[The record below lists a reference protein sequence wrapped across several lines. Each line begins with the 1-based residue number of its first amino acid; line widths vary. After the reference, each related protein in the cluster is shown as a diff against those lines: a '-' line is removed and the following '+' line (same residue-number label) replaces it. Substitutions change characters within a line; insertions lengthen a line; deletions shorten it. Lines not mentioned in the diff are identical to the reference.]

1 MSAELE
7 ALTSAGLRRGRRVVR
22 PLPGGACE
30 IDGRRLWNFA
40 SNDYLGLAAD
50 PRVAEAA
57 QAALSDAGVGAR
69 ASALVTG
76 RTEWHARLEQALA
89 RFEGQEAAM
98 LFPTG
103 YAANVGTIAALI
115 EDDDVVFCDRLNHAS
130 LIDGCRLSG
139 AKLRVFR
146 HSELETLEREIQKSG
161 GFRRRLIVTDAVFSM
176 DGDVAPLRELCDLA
190 ERFDA
195 DVLVDEAHGT
205 GVFGEHGRGVCEHLS
220 VENRVAV
227 RVGTLSKAVGTLG
240 GFVAGPQTL
249 IDWLWNKA
257 RPQVF
262 STALPPSICAAATA
276 AIEIIQDEPELQ
288 AKLWQNSEFVR
299 REMDAVPRPSGSGR
313 ESHEDRAAP
322 SRSRYGESLG
332 PIIPIMMGDPD
343 AAVAAQRKLE
353 ECGCLV
359 AAIRPPTVP
368 QGTSRLRISLSAAH
382 DEAALQNLVDAL
394 REVVPIP

>member
-1 MSAELE
+1 MRTPFPWMPAELN
-7 ALTSAGLRRGRRVVR
+7 ALTDAGLRRGQRAVR
-22 PLPGGACE
+22 PLPSGACE
-30 IDGRRLWNFA
+30 IDGQRLWNFA

-50 PRVAEAA
+50 PRLAEAA
-57 QAALSDAGVGAR
+57 KVALSEAGVGAR

-76 RTEWHARLEQALA
+76 RTEWHARLEETLA
-89 RFEGQEAAM
+89 RFEGQEAAI

-115 EDDDVVFCDRLNHAS
+115 EDEDVVFCDRLNHAS

-146 HSELETLEREIQKSG
+146 HSELETLERELQKAG

-195 DVLVDEAHGT
+195 ELLVDDAHGT
-205 GVFGEHGRGVCEHLS
+205 GVFGEHGRGVCEHLN
-220 VENRVAV
+220 VENRVAI
-227 RVGTLSKAVGTLG
+227 RVGTLSKAAGTLG

-262 STALPPSICAAATA
+262 STALPPAICAAAAT
-276 AIEIIQDEPELQ
+276 AIEIIQDEPELR
-288 AKLWQNSEFVR
+288 AKLWRNCEFVR
-299 REMDAVPRPSGSGR
+299 RELA
-313 ESHEDRAAP
+313 
-322 SRSRYGESLG
+322 RSKIDVWPNSVG
-332 PIIPIMMGDPD
+332 PIIPIVLGNPD
-343 AAVAAQRKLE
+343 MVITAQRKLE
-353 ECGCLV
+353 KRGCLV

-382 DEAALQNLVDAL
+382 DQAALQNLVDAL